1 MSAAAKRRKR
11 KLGSASGQRVE
22 NTTMSEACLSK
33 VESGPQT
40 EFKLKSETD
49 HAIWCA
55 VLGKPS
61 PWLINSKFEPVG
73 SFEDKFRDGDRQ
85 ILLWE
90 LLDCW
95 RDGRPIPQW
104 AGDALYN
111 LLFGMAKGVLE
122 KTGDSAAKVGAFVTS
137 RLYVTN
143 STIERIAVLLEARP
157 AGLQVIADEL
167 PGLFANMNR
176 YSSGSDREFWLEAWN
191 GRSHSVERMGR
202 PPVSLDHLLVG
213 ITGGL
218 QPDKLVRAFE
228 GDDDGMYA
236 TNLLRLAFGAWI

>member
-22 NTTMSEACLSK
+22 NTTMSEARLSK

-61 PWLINSKFEPVG
+61 PWLIDSKFEPVG
-73 SFEDKFRDGDRQ
+73 SFEDRFRDGDRQ

-95 RDGRPIPQW
+95 RDGRPFPQW

-122 KTGDSAAKVGAFVTS
+122 KTGDIASWDDAFGRPYAVEKQS
-137 RLYVTN
+137 RGMQTQSHMFEVYRQYEQEKKKNKLMPKEKRVDT
-143 STIERIAVLLEARP
+143 
-157 AGLQVIADEL
+157 DEL
-167 PGLFANMNR
+167 FQKAGQPFGVN
-176 YSSGSDREFWLEAWN
+176 SDTAKKLRKAVKDAVRC
-191 GRSHSVERMGR
+191 GYR
-202 PPVSLDHLLVG
+202 PICPL
-213 ITGGL
+213 
-218 QPDKLVRAFE
+218 
-228 GDDDGMYA
+228 
-236 TNLLRLAFGAWI
+236 